1 MIITGYCRQFLKRWW
16 PVTVLCFAASVQAA
30 HSPFTDSLMGLCLAS
45 YSDKAKVETFLK
57 NNAKPITHPDELEV
71 FLPKRDGRAW
81 FFANNGEFYA
91 LALRTD
97 ASCYLYAQKI
107 NKQQLRQEIASVL
120 SKPAAGIHA
129 REEVDYAKREQ
140 AKLGASK
147 IQAYSWQLPGL
158 TERLLFTVI
167 TADDPKASVQALAS
181 TQWLTPE

>member
-1 MIITGYCRQFLKRWW
+1 MSVFEVNKTVWQSWW
-16 PVTVLCFAASVQAA
+16 VVLLFCLSQTVHAQS

-45 YSDKAKVETFLK
+45 YSDKNKVEKFLA
-57 NNAKPITHPDELEV
+57 NNARQITRADELEV

-81 FFANNGEFYA
+81 FFANNKAFFA

-107 NKQQLRQEIASVL
+107 NKQQLRTEIADVL

-129 REEVDYAKREQ
+129 REEVEYAKREQ

-147 IQAYSWQLPGL
+147 IQAYSWQLPGQA
-158 TERLLFTVI
+158 ERLLFTVI
-167 TADDPKASVQALAS
+167 TADDPSASVQALAS
-181 TQWLTPE
+181 TQWLVQ